1 MVTRTRTFI
10 CLSVCLPACSGAT
23 NHWKNAAFRDF
34 PTFSRTWIFFLRRL
48 SLFDFLSYSLLFSDS
63 SHLRFSSIHIVGSLT
78 SKLPSTIFFAPSI
91 SKKRENIKRIRN
103 KPCSQMVA
111 RCCKMHRSNAT
122 NHTNTITTPRPTRA
136 KRARRARTARR
147 TRRTRRTRTPT
158 PTTAEQAGD
167 ILGNTN
173 NPWGIAGVRSPTII

>member
-1 MVTRTRTFI
+1 
-10 CLSVCLPACSGAT
+10 
-23 NHWKNAAFRDF
+23 
-34 PTFSRTWIFFLRRL
+34 
-48 SLFDFLSYSLLFSDS
+48 
-63 SHLRFSSIHIVGSLT
+63 
-78 SKLPSTIFFAPSI
+78 
-91 SKKRENIKRIRN
+91 
-103 KPCSQMVA
+103 MVA

-147 TRRTRRTRTPT
+147 TRRTRRTRTTTPT

-173 NPWGIAGVRSPTII
+173 NPWGIAGVRSPTIIYIYTSSVYTTYGFHILQKKSWLRDKNQVFDQEKMGFGTEHLLLEEHLVLLTRRKPINIP